1 MRTARSRA
9 TGIGDPAYRTRR
21 DEIDSVRIDFNHPGV
36 VLVQPCDHF
45 LQQIAPDLRHAR
57 GRIEIGKMSLSES
70 QIAVETVDQNLEGIL
85 ERLEVMP
92 LLAIFFSF
100 RQLHLSFRFETKRPE
115 VGQQVTKNLELVRC
129 WETIELQHHRRI
141 ERGDIAMPDV
151 ACDAGEIDGSESTL
165 KTAGHRQLGDGMA
178 LPQVFAEKKRV
189 DAGSVTTHDHVLVV
203 IRENLRLDEIARA
216 E

>member
-85 ERLEVMP
+85 EGLEVMP
-92 LLAIFFSF
+92 FLAIFLSV
-100 RQLHLSFRFETKRPE
+100 RQPHLLFRFETKRPE

-151 ACDAGEIDGSESTL
+151 ACDASEIDGSESTL
-165 KTAGHRQLGDGMA
+165 NRQLGDGMA